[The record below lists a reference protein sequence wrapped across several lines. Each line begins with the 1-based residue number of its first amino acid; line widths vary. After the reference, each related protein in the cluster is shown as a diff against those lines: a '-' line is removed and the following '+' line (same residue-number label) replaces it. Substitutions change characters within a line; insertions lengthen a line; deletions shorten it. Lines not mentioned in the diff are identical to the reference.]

1 MINIGSFEVGGK
13 ELAKVLV
20 YYGLIPDTSRNEY
33 KIICPFHNDEN
44 PSMKVNLVDGTFYC
58 FGCNVSGNAIKFVKL
73 ANPELDELQALKE
86 YFRILKSDK
95 VKNLKIPKKYKDRV
109 QDEQYYDEAYDYYYG
124 LKTVDWNY
132 DVSDE
137 VEECYKYMK
146 ERGFNANVLN
156 LAKAKVTYNIS
167 YPLIFPMFD
176 NGVFRGWVCRTNKSD
191 IAKKRKYLYNKGFSR
206 ATTLVGNYKNTDKVV
221 LVEGYMD
228 MLKMRMFGVKKVA
241 AVLGWKITDE
251 QIKKLKAEGVT
262 HIISA
267 LDNDECGRKGT
278 EYLKRF
284 FKVTRW
290 QYLKHCKDP
299 GEMTQKQFN
308 LMYSRTKRVLRKEY

>member
-1 MINIGSFEVGGK
+1 MINIDSFEVGGK

-58 FGCNVSGNAIKFVKL
+58 FGCNVSGNAIKFVKF

-95 VKNLKIPKKYKDRV
+95 VKNLKIPKKHKDRV

-176 NGVFRGWVCRTNKSD
+176 NGVFKGWVCRTNKPD

-228 MLKMRMFGVKKVA
+228 MLKMRMFGIKKVA
-241 AVLGWKITDE
+241 AVLGWKVTEE
-251 QIKKLKAEGVT
+251 QIKKLKAQGIT

>member
-1 MINIGSFEVGGK
+1 MINIAEFEVGGR
-13 ELAKVLV
+13 ELAKVLL
-20 YYGLIPDTSRNEY
+20 YYGLIPDAARNEY

-44 PSMKVNLVDGTFYC
+44 PSMKIDLVSGTFYC
-58 FGCNVSGNAIKFVKL
+58 FGCNVSGDAIKFVKL
-73 ANPELDELQALKE
+73 ANPKLDDLQALKV
-86 YFRILKSDK
+86 YFEILKSDK
-95 VKNLKIPKKYKDRV
+95 VKNLKISRKHKPRV
-109 QDEQYYDEAYDYYYG
+109 QDEQYYNEAHDYYYG

-132 DVSDE
+132 STSEE

-146 ERGFNANVLN
+146 DRGFNAKVLN
-156 LAKAKVTYNIS
+156 LAKAKITYNNS
-167 YPLIFPMFD
+167 YPIIFPMFD
-176 NGVFRGWVCRTNKSD
+176 NGVFRGWVCRTDKPD

-228 MLKMRMFGVKKVA
+228 MLKMRMFGIKNVA
-241 AVLGWKITDE
+241 AVLGWRITEE
-251 QIKKLKAEGVT
+251 QIQKLKAEGIT

-278 EYLKRF
+278 AYLKKF

-290 QYLKHCKDP
+290 QYLKNCKDP
-299 GEMTQKQFN
+299 GEMNKKQFN
-308 LMYSRTKRVLRKEY
+308 LMYHRTKTVLRKEQ